1 MREVT
6 LVCTK
11 NQERMKHFIRD
22 SFWGRFAY
30 HASGHR
36 LFSHKEERP
45 DYVIPAKYLGG
56 ETAEFESPEQPHE
69 VEKEVTE
76 TPGSSSLTLSQGQP
90 EGKVDEEKDAM
101 DENEDINGK
110 GTGDGWIMVTYD
122 GDDDPENP
130 YNWPLYQKV
139 FFAFQIGFL
148 TVSVYMGSA
157 IYTPG
162 IDSLMEDLHITQ
174 VKATLPLTMFVI
186 GYGLGPMVFSP
197 MSENSMFGRTSIY
210 VVTLFFFFILQI
222 PQSFGVGTHSIA
234 SLSVLRF
241 LSGIFASPALATGG
255 ASFGDV
261 VTLPYMPVGI
271 ASWSISAVCGPSLG
285 PLVGAALVNGT
296 HGEWVWAFRFMMII
310 SGVCFLV
317 LGFLLPE
324 SYGKTILRRKAQRLR
339 ALTGND
345 KIISEGE
352 LENKHLTPREVA
364 IDTLWRPIEISLF
377 EPVVLSI
384 NLYIALVYSIMYL
397 WFEAFPIVFVQTYK
411 FTLVE
416 LGVSY
421 VSVMIGILISAVVYI
436 AIIYRAFTKKF
447 LTGQGETITPEV
459 FIPSAILGAV
469 MMPIG
474 IFIFGWASN
483 ADLHWIGSMIG
494 AALFAFGAFFIF
506 QTLFNYMAMS
516 FPRYMASV
524 FAGNDLFR
532 SVIAGCFPLFG
543 SALFNNLKTSK
554 YPVGWGSTILGFISV
569 GMIAIPVAFYMFG
582 PRIRARSKYAGF

>member
-1 MREVT
+1 MR
-6 LVCTK
+6 
-11 NQERMKHFIRD
+11 HFVRD
-22 SFWGRFAY
+22 SFFGRMVY
-30 HASGHR
+30 HGSGHK
-36 LFSHKEERP
+36 LFNHKEERP
-45 DYVIPAKYLGG
+45 DYVVPAKYLGQSEG
-56 ETAEFESPEQPHE
+56 ADFNEKDTKSAEGNDEGNTEGTAEGSA
-69 VEKEVTE
+69 
-76 TPGSSSLTLSQGQP
+76 GSSSSTLSQP
-90 EGKVDEEKDAM
+90 DAKDEKDAENAEK
-101 DENEDINGK
+101 DENDY
-110 GTGDGWIMVTYD
+110 IMVDFD
-122 GDDDPENP
+122 GPDDPENP
-130 YNWPLYQKV
+130 YNWPLWQKV
-139 FFAFQIGFL
+139 VFAFQIAFL

-162 IDSLMEDLHITQ
+162 VDVLMTDLNISR
-174 VKATLPLTMFVI
+174 VKATLPLTFFVI

-210 VVTLFFFFILQI
+210 IVTLFIFFILQI
-222 PQSFGVGTHSIA
+222 PQGFGLGTHSIA
-234 SLSVLRF
+234 SLTVLRF

-271 ASWSISAVCGPSLG
+271 AAWSMGAVCGPSLG
-285 PLVGAALVNGT
+285 PLIGAALVNGT
-296 HGEWVWAFRFMMII
+296 HGEWVWTFRFMMII
-310 SGVCFLV
+310 SGTCFL
-317 LGFLLPE
+317 FLTFFLPE
-324 SYGKTILRRKAQRLR
+324 TYGKTILRRKAQRLR
-339 ALTGND
+339 ALTGNE

-364 IDTLWRPIEISLF
+364 IDTLWRPIEISIF

-397 WFEAFPIVFVQTYK
+397 WFEAFPIVFIETYN

-421 VSVMIGILISAVVYI
+421 TSVMIGIIISAALYI
-436 AIIYRAFTKKF
+436 VIIYRQFTKKF
-447 LTGQGETITPEV
+447 LTGQAESITPEV
-459 FIPSAILGAV
+459 FIPSSILGSI

-474 IFIFGWASN
+474 IFIFGWASSAN
-483 ADLHWIGSMIG
+483 QHWIGSMIG
-494 AALFAFGAFFIF
+494 AATFAFGAFFIF
-506 QTLFNYMAMS
+506 QCLFNYMAMS

-554 YPVGWGSTILGFISV
+554 FPVGWGSTILGFISV
-569 GMIAIPVAFYMFG
+569 GMIAIPVAFYMYG
-582 PRIRARSKYAGF
+582 PKIRARSRYAGF